1 MPGVF
6 DRKRGRAIVR
16 KISEEYDKA
25 LSTYF
30 GTKKPDK
37 EAAKSQHE
45 GYVDALR
52 SCGVEVEI
60 LDPLEGHPDC
70 CFVEDTAIVFEDCVV
85 ICTPGHPS
93 RAGEVESI
101 AERLSEEFE
110 VLRMPSDTMMDG
122 GDVIYTGKEFLV
134 GLSTRTNAR
143 GAAFL
148 SEFAAKRNI
157 PTQIIEVPKTTL
169 HLTTIC
175 SVPRNGTIIAAE
187 GYLHPDQLRGFEEII
202 WIPAEEAYAANT
214 IAFEDGKII
223 ISEGFPIIIEKVRD
237 AGFEPVIIAM
247 DEIMQADG
255 SLTCLS
261 LFIG

>member
-16 KISEEYDKA
+16 KISEEYEEA

-37 EAAKSQHE
+37 TAAKSQHE
-45 GYVDALR
+45 GYVTALR

-60 LDPLEGHPDC
+60 LEALKGHPDC

-85 ICTPGHPS
+85 ICNPGHPS

-134 GLSTRTNAR
+134 GLSTRTSAK

-148 SEFAAKRNI
+148 SEFAA
-157 PTQIIEVPKTTL
+157 
-169 HLTTIC
+169 
-175 SVPRNGTIIAAE
+175 
-187 GYLHPDQLRGFEEII
+187 
-202 WIPAEEAYAANT
+202 
-214 IAFEDGKII
+214 
-223 ISEGFPIIIEKVRD
+223 
-237 AGFEPVIIAM
+237 
-247 DEIMQADG
+247 
-255 SLTCLS
+255 
-261 LFIG
+261 